1 MQHKSVRLNDI
12 ANTIE
17 LKINVGKI
25 KVISNDPNEESIT
38 ISNEELEFGDEFTY
52 LGCCYPSRWNSRG
65 HYITPG

>member
-38 ISNEELEFGDEFTY
+38 ISN
-52 LGCCYPSRWNSRG
+52 
-65 HYITPG
+65 